1 MSILIVT
8 AVFSPEPVVSAK
20 LSEDIANN
28 LSLTHDVIVLAPLP
42 TRPFGFKHAKRNVTN
57 DYELVNVESFVCP
70 ESNLLGRMFE
80 SWSFG
85 RSCVKY
91 IRQNKENIDAIYMN
105 SWPIFAQYLTIN
117 TAKKHNIPITTHIQD
132 LYPESLLTKL
142 PYLSFVLNLLILPLD
157 RIVCNKSDKIIAI
170 SENMKRHI
178 ANTRLISLS
187 KITVV
192 QNWQDEENFVGSEI
206 LKDVSEHNLFT
217 FMYLGNIGPV
227 AGVDLLLEA
236 FNIAALNNCRLIIA
250 GSGSQKKILQEKV
263 NRMKLNRVEFW
274 DVPNGKVPEIQA
286 QADVML
292 LPVKRGAASSSIP
305 SKLPAYMFSK
315 KPIIASVD
323 INSDSAIV
331 IEEADAGWIVEP
343 ENRVM
348 LIDAMREAFLTEKSQ
363 LELKGENGF
372 NFAMKNLSK
381 KNNLSQLVKV
391 ILE

>member
-1 MSILIVT
+1 MNILIVT
-8 AVFSPEPVVSAK
+8 AVFNPEPVVSAK

-57 DYELVNVESFVCP
+57 DYELVNVESYVCP
-70 ESNLLGRMFE
+70 GSNLLGRMFE
-80 SWSFG
+80 SLSFG
-85 RSCVKY
+85 LYCVKY
-91 IRQNKENIDAIYMN
+91 IRRNKQNIDSIYMN
-105 SWPIFAQYLTIN
+105 SWPIFAQYLTVN
-117 TAKKHNIPITTHIQD
+117 AAKKYNIPITTHIQD
-132 LYPESLLTKL
+132 LYPESLSTKL
-142 PYLSFVLNLLILPLD
+142 PYLSFVLNSLILPLD

-170 SENMKRHI
+170 SEKMKVHI
-178 ANTRLISLS
+178 ANTRLISSS
-187 KITVV
+187 KIAVV

-206 LKDVSEHNLFT
+206 LKDVSEHKLFT

-236 FNIAALNNCRLIIA
+236 FNIAALNKCRLVIA

-292 LPVKRGAASSSIP
+292 LPVKSGAAVSSIP

-315 KPIIASVD
+315 KPIIACIDYDSETARV
-323 INSDSAIV
+323 INVANCGWVLIPENSDMLAEKFRSISA
-331 IEEADAGWIVEP
+331 ASSDMLVE
-343 ENRVM
+343 
-348 LIDAMREAFLTEKSQ
+348 
-363 LELKGENGF
+363 KGTNGF
-372 NFAMKNLSK
+372 HYAIENLSK
-381 KNNLSQLVKV
+381 KANLKILVNT
-391 ILE
+391 II